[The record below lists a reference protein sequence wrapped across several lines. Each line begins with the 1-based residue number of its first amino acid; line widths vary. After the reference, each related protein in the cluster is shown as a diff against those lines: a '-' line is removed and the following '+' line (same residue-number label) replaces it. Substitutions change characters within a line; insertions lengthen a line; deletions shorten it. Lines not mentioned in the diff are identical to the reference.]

1 MNFVFRHNPIV
12 HKTLVQFQIEETKY
26 EFSTQEDT
34 IISDF
39 MEQIINVM
47 ENEKIITLEDIRFKN
62 LDETFVSDSY
72 YSFPISLILSS
83 INEILISDLTFQV
96 KIAIDRNSLDH
107 QYIEESKMIILDE
120 GNDCKLYFSNKCC
133 TKKQNA
139 SITEKPY
146 IVSMFGKA
154 KVGKSRILS
163 ELLSDKLVFL
173 QDKNLPQIGSENS
186 SISKTKDV
194 HLFERFLKIES
205 QVKQVKFIDVESYDA
220 EYVNQ
225 YEKIVNQRRKM
236 NKELIPK

>member
-1 MNFVFRHNPIV
+1 MNFVFRQNPLV
-12 HKTLVQFQIEETKY
+12 HKTVVQFQIEETKY

-47 ENEKIITLEDIRFKN
+47 GNEKVVLDDIRFKN

-83 INEILISDLTFQV
+83 INEILISDLIFQV

-107 QYIEESKMIILDE
+107 QFVEESKMIILDE
-120 GNDCKLYFSNKCC
+120 GDNCKLYFSNKCYN
-133 TKKQNA
+133 KKQNA
-139 SITEKPY
+139 SITEKPF

-163 ELLSDKLVFL
+163 ELLSDKLLFH
-173 QDKNLPQIGSENS
+173 QDKNLPQIGSENN

-194 HLFERFLKIES
+194 HLFERNLKIES
-205 QVKQVKFIDVESYDA
+205 PVKQVKFIDVESYDA
-220 EYVNQ
+220 DYVNQ

-236 NKELIPK
+236 NKEIIPK